1 MQRLNSIYLHLID
14 ETSLDFTRYLYEQIN
29 WDNRLILLKGPKGVG
44 KTTMLLQHIKRTF
57 PDVDRAFY
65 ASADNSW
72 FATHTIVDLAEY
84 LVSHG
89 VTHLFL
95 DEVHKYNHWDKHIK
109 EVYDSFPKLHIVIT
123 GSSMLQLN
131 ETEADLSRRCRT
143 YTMQGLSFREYL
155 KLEDVAQIPTLTLED
170 VLHNHSTIAAHIS
183 NQLPVMKHFEKYLV
197 YGYYPFYKEEGDGFA
212 ERLENVVNT
221 IIQVEMP
228 SVAKISYELVYKIK
242 ILLGILAELNPFTLN
257 VSNLA
262 GKLGVSRD
270 SVYKMLDLL
279 QKAGLIRRLYQK
291 STGMKLLQ
299 KPEKILFDNT
309 NLMYALSPHTDI
321 GTVRETFVANM
332 LASHRLSM
340 PEMGDVLVD
349 DKYLFE
355 VGGKKKGY
363 HQIADFPNSFVV
375 ADGIDVGIGNKIPLY
390 LFGML
395 Y

>member
-57 PDVDRAFY
+57 LDVDRAFY

-291 STGMKLLQ
+291 STGMKILQ

>member
-1 MQRLNSIYLHLID
+1 MQRLHAIYLHLID
-14 ETSLDFTRYLYEQIN
+14 EISLDFTRYLYDEIN

-44 KTTMLLQHIKRTF
+44 KTTLLLQHIKLTF
-57 PDVDRAFY
+57 QNVEEAFY
-65 ASADNSW
+65 ASTDNSW

-95 DEVHKYNHWDKHIK
+95 DEVHKYNGWDKHIK

-131 ETEADLSRRCRT
+131 ETEADLSRRCRS

-155 KLEDVAQIPTLTLED
+155 KLENVAQIPVVPFEHILN
-170 VLHNHSTIAAHIS
+170 NHTTIAARLS
-183 NQLPVMKHFEKYLV
+183 NQLPVMKYFENYLDH
-197 YGYYPFYKEEGDGFA
+197 GYYPFYREEGDGFA

-242 ILLGILAELNPFTLN
+242 ILLGILAELNPYTLN
-257 VSNLA
+257 VTDLA
-262 GKLGVSRD
+262 GKLETSRD
-270 SVYKMLDLL
+270 SVYKMLELM

-291 STGMKLLQ
+291 SSGMKMLQ

-309 NLMYALSPHTDI
+309 NLMYALSPNADL
-321 GTVRETFVANM
+321 GTLRETFVANM
-332 LASHRLSM
+332 LSSHRLSM
-340 PEMGDVLVD
+340 PKAGDVLVD
-349 DKYLFE
+349 DQYLFE
-355 VGGKKKGY
+355 VGGKSKGY
-363 HQIADFPNSFVV
+363 HQIANIPNSFVV
-375 ADGIDVGIGNKIPLY
+375 ADGIDVGIDNKIPLY
-390 LFGML
+390 MFGML

>member
-14 ETSLDFTRYLYEQIN
+14 EISLDFTRYLYEQIN

-95 DEVHKYNHWDKHIK
+95 DEVHKYNNWDNHIK

-155 KLEDVAQIPTLTLED
+155 KLEEVAQLPALTLEN
-170 VLHNHSTIAAHIS
+170 VLRNHTTIAAHIS
-183 NQLPVMKHFEKYLV
+183 NQLPVMKHFEKYLI

-309 NLMYALSPHTDI
+309 NLMHALSPNTDI
-321 GTVRETFVANM
+321 GTIRETFVTNM

-340 PEMGDVLVD
+340 PEKGDVLVD

-355 VGGKKKGY
+355 VGGKKKNY
-363 HQIADFPNSFVV
+363 HQIADLPNSFVV

>member
-57 PDVDRAFY
+57 LDVDRAFY

-170 VLHNHSTIAAHIS
+170 VLHNHSTIATHIS

-291 STGMKLLQ
+291 STGMKILQ

>member
-57 PDVDRAFY
+57 LDVDRAFY

-170 VLHNHSTIAAHIS
+170 VLLNHSTIAAHIS

-309 NLMYALSPHTDI
+309 NLMHALSPHTDI
-321 GTVRETFVANM
+321 GTIRETFVTNM

-355 VGGKKKGY
+355 VGGKKKNY
-363 HQIADFPNSFVV
+363 HQIADLPNSFVV

>member
-170 VLHNHSTIAAHIS
+170 VLLNHSTIAAHIS